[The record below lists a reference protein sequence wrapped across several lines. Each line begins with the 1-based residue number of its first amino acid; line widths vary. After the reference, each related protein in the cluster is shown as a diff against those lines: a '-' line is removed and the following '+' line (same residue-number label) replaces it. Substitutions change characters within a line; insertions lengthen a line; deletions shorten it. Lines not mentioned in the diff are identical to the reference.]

1 MFEKIIQKF
10 GHISEG
16 VLVEEVIPE
25 SPAYSSGVRP
35 NDIIIRCGKQA
46 VVSSFEFY
54 GTLLNNTGE
63 SMEIIVMRPCLGRDL
78 SLTIKMAGSR
88 RGILR
93 RRAWCP

>member
-78 SLTIKMAGSR
+78 SLTIKVIDETNPKKYYR
-88 RGILR
+88 
-93 RRAWCP
+93 